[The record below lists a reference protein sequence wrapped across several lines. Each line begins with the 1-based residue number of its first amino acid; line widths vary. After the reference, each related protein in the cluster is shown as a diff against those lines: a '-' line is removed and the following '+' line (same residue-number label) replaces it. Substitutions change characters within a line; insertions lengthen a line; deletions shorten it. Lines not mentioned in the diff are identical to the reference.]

1 MVMTLLL
8 ERRWSL
14 HLPPV
19 AESRGDT
26 DWYGACCLLPERY
39 MQAVPDWVTEVAWF
53 ELGLA
58 GYLALF
64 AVFFLTVERLWPA
77 VPTQRLWRRGTR
89 TDLLLSLLNPL
100 VVQPANA
107 YLTAFVI
114 NAILLA
120 TGPRF
125 IDTQRAAMA
134 AQPMWIQFLAATIL
148 ADLAAYWKHRL
159 FHLRWLWPIHAVHH
173 SATEVDWLTNERD
186 HPLQLLGTYLITGS
200 VLILAGVSPEM
211 VGMQALLRRFYS
223 LYTHA
228 NLSWS
233 YGPLNRIFVSPA
245 VHRWHHAT
253 DARMA
258 GKNFAVVFSLF
269 DVVFGTYRL
278 PEGEQPAAFGLPDR
292 PTREGFLAALGH
304 PLAYVIGA
312 R

>member
-1 MVMTLLL
+1 MLLAASAP
-8 ERRWSL
+8 R
-14 HLPPV
+14 
-19 AESRGDT
+19 
-26 DWYGACCLLPERY
+26 
-39 MQAVPDWVTEVAWF
+39 MQAVSAAATKWFTDIARF

-58 GYLALF
+58 GYLVLF
-64 AVFFLTVERLWPA
+64 ALFFLTVEHFWPA
-77 VPTQRLWRRGTR
+77 VPNQRWWRSGTR

-107 YLTAFVI
+107 YLTAAALSAVFM
-114 NAILLA
+114 L
-120 TGPRF
+120 TGPSF
-125 IDTQRAAMA
+125 IGTQRAVLA
-134 AQPMWIQFLAATIL
+134 AQPLWMQFLAATLL
-148 ADLAAYWKHRL
+148 ADFAAYWKHRL
-159 FHLRWLWPIHAVHH
+159 FHLRWLWPFHAVHH

-186 HPLQLLGTYLITGS
+186 HPVQLLGTYLIGGL

-211 VGMQALLRRFYS
+211 IGTQALLRRFYS

-245 VHRWHHAT
+245 VHRWHHST

-258 GKNFAVVFSLF
+258 GKNFAVVFSVF
-269 DVVFGTYRL
+269 DVVFGTYSV

-292 PTREGFLAALGH
+292 QTHEGFLAALRY
-304 PLAYVIGA
+304 PLAYVTGT